1 VLQYIEMRG
10 TGKALPECQQGGG
23 MRCQANPS
31 DLLPTINYLTHGSLK
46 KQSTRERELFDIFLV
61 RC

>member
-31 DLLPTINYLTHGSLK
+31 DLLPTINYLAHGSLK
-46 KQSTRERELFDIFLV
+46 NRVKTEHTREGV
-61 RC
+61 V